1 MRAVFPAPGCENERM
16 SDETPTLAR
25 GAEYVVLY
33 EGGPND
39 GQTDR
44 RISTDGGWDKEITV
58 LTAVDGKET
67 MLGYTATGWR
77 EIGGQ
82 YQVNYV
88 FDASDSEP
96 IEDPE
101 DRGGRQ

>member
-1 MRAVFPAPGCENERM
+1 M
-16 SDETPTLAR
+16 SEETPTLAR

-33 EGGPND
+33 KGGPND
-39 GQTDR
+39 GQSDR
-44 RISTDGGWDKEITV
+44 RISTDGRWDTEITV
-58 LTAVDGKET
+58 ITAVDGKET
-67 MLGYTATGWR
+67 MLGYSATDWR

-88 FDASDSEP
+88 FRASDSEQ

>member
-1 MRAVFPAPGCENERM
+1 M
-16 SDETPTLAR
+16 SNETPTLAR

-44 RISTDGGWDKEITV
+44 RISTDGSWDKEITV

-67 MLGYTATGWR
+67 MLGYTASDWR

-82 YQVNYV
+82 YQVSYV
-88 FDASDSEP
+88 FAASDSEQ
-96 IEDPE
+96 IEDPV